1 MTPCLSF
8 PRWIP
13 RFIVKFVIP
22 GLMIALVA
30 SLAACGGATPSSS
43 SSTSSGPVT
52 LTFWTWVPNVQSEVN
67 LFEQSHPNI
76 KIKVVNAGQGAP
88 EYTKLRTV
96 LKAGSG
102 GPDIVQIE
110 FQYLPTFE
118 LTGDLVD
125 LSQYGANSIKNDYV
139 PWTWSQVT
147 QGSKVYAI
155 PQDSGPMGL
164 LYRKDI
170 FDQYHLAVPQTWA
183 QYAQEAIAL
192 HKANPKIYM
201 TDFPLGDPGWFN
213 GLLWQA
219 GSRPFK
225 VNGTNVSVNINDP
238 AALQVANYWGNLINQ
253 KAVQT
258 APDFT
263 TDWYTG
269 LAKGTYATW
278 VTAAWGPVFLSGVA
292 AQSAGK
298 WRAAP
303 LPQWTAGGQASANW
317 GGSTDAVTTQSQHP
331 KEATEFAMWLNHDQ
345 NSAKMFAQQQFLFPT
360 LEGVL
365 NDPSFVNAPS
375 SFYGGQQVNQVFA
388 SASGNVDTSFQ
399 WSPFQ
404 DYVYTQMTNQLGVAI
419 NGKSTFEQA
428 MNNLQ
433 SSVVTYAKNQ
443 GFTVG

>member
-1 MTPCLSF
+1 MKLLFFELRAERSAPMTPCLSF

-88 EYTKLRTV
+88 EYTKLRTA

-183 QYAQEAIAL
+183 QYAQEAVAL

-201 TDFPLGDPGWFN
+201 TYFPLGDAGWFN

-238 AALQVANYWGNLINQ
+238 AALQVKPLNQ
-253 KAVQT
+253 PGS
-258 APDFT
+258 PD
-263 TDWYTG
+263 
-269 LAKGTYATW
+269 
-278 VTAAWGPVFLSGVA
+278 
-292 AQSAGK
+292 
-298 WRAAP
+298 R
-303 LPQWTAGGQASANW
+303 
-317 GGSTDAVTTQSQHP
+317 
-331 KEATEFAMWLNHDQ
+331 
-345 NSAKMFAQQQFLFPT
+345 
-360 LEGVL
+360 
-365 NDPSFVNAPS
+365 
-375 SFYGGQQVNQVFA
+375 
-388 SASGNVDTSFQ
+388 
-399 WSPFQ
+399 
-404 DYVYTQMTNQLGVAI
+404 
-419 NGKSTFEQA
+419 KSTRL
-428 MNNLQ
+428 N
-433 SSVVTYAKNQ
+433 SSHTVISYAVFCLKKK
-443 GFTVG
+443 

>member
-1 MTPCLSF
+1 MKLLLFELRAERSAPITPCLSLS
-8 PRWIP
+8 RWIP
-13 RFIVKFVIP
+13 RFIVESAVL
-22 GLMIALVA
+22 GLIIVLAV
-30 SLAACGGATPSSS
+30 SLAACGGTTASPSN
-43 SSTSSGPVT
+43 SGPVT
-52 LTFWTWVPNVQSEVN
+52 LTFWTWVPNIQSEVN

-88 EYTKLRTV
+88 AYTKLRTA

-125 LSQYGANSIKNDYV
+125 LSKYSANTIQNDYM

-170 FDQYHLAVPQTWA
+170 FDQY
-183 QYAQEAIAL
+183 
-192 HKANPKIYM
+192 
-201 TDFPLGDPGWFN
+201 
-213 GLLWQA
+213 
-219 GSRPFK
+219 
-225 VNGTNVSVNINDP
+225 DP

-253 KAVQT
+253 KVVQT

-278 VTAAWGPVFLSGVA
+278 VTAAWGPVFLAGVA

-303 LPQWTAGGQASANW
+303 LPQWTAGGQATANW

-331 KEATEFAMWLNHDQ
+331 KEAAEFAMWLNHDQ
-345 NSAKMFAQQQFLFPT
+345 NSATMFAQKQFLFPT
-360 LEGVL
+360 LKGVL
-365 NDPSFVNAPS
+365 NDPSFINTAS

-388 SASGNVDTSFQ
+388 SASSKVDTNFQ

-404 DYVYTQMTNQLGVAI
+404 DYVYTQMGDQLGVAI

-428 MNNLQ
+428 MNKLQ
-433 SSVVTYAKNQ
+433 SSVVTYAKSQ